1 MTIFDNIGRAMQIL
15 ERGVV
20 YHYVY
25 YIKLI
30 LHTFTKFSLEMIQK
44 GMRIMK
50 KILENGQGN
59 DVHTIN
65 DIYSNTLLNQ
75 IITSYSKNIFKNLT
89 SD

>member
-1 MTIFDNIGRAMQIL
+1 MFIISNLIFIIL
-15 ERGVV
+15 S
-20 YHYVY
+20 
-25 YIKLI
+25 KS
-30 LHTFTKFSLEMIQK
+30 SLEMIQK

>member
-1 MTIFDNIGRAMQIL
+1 MQIL

-20 YHYVY
+20 NHYDY
-25 YIKLI
+25 YIKSI

-65 DIYSNTLLNQ
+65 DIYSNTLSNQ
-75 IITSYSKNIFKNLT
+75 IIISYSKNIFTNLT
-89 SD
+89 SN